1 MERLADDTIES
12 FMNAIEER
20 LAEGQKNKIPFS
32 RFLEE
37 KMDAFDY
44 SNTSLAKK
52 VFHRVEKKKEGTVT
66 YVPVTRQAIGA
77 WLRGSMPSSRD
88 IYVTLGM
95 AFQMNL
101 EEINHILLENYMGYG
116 LYCKNIDDA
125 LWIALI
131 NGLFSIDSFE
141 AVREKIEDILEE
153 NVQQDSRS
161 LATMDLWVMLSEAGT
176 LEEFYELIR
185 IYKDEFRDGA
195 RKFGQC
201 LEEVIEE
208 EYGYYDKAAWFL
220 RDIGCLH
227 CEAQF
232 SKIRAGKAVVTREW
246 LLRFC
251 IALQPTYES
260 IEKLLAKAQMEP
272 LGITPAEVIIEM
284 IARYKSN
291 SVANSQEIW
300 IMIESAAERLRQKGY
315 EIEEDLC
322 RKYNSVY
329 ELPVS
334 QKWWFSFCIG
344 KQLLQN
350 EKNKEFGYEKNGY
363 CRFAMEDKLLFD
375 DMNRNKK
382 NVSFK
387 KSAAEYMETGIPDW
401 KQAEFQE
408 IPALSIDNWQEV
420 EFQEIP
426 ALLIEK
432 NYVPDALDM
441 EKFED
446 YCYVRRPSRF
456 TKDFL
461 RNDMYFYAATLYS
474 VWTGKCYQK
483 ENGKRN
489 VEEIRQEFEKH
500 SLEGEE
506 FLTVLTKMIG
516 HEEVLLE
523 GNLASMVEAVAKVR
537 QRQ

>member
-1 MERLADDTIES
+1 
-12 FMNAIEER
+12 
-20 LAEGQKNKIPFS
+20 
-32 RFLEE
+32 
-37 KMDAFDY
+37 
-44 SNTSLAKK
+44 
-52 VFHRVEKKKEGTVT
+52 
-66 YVPVTRQAIGA
+66 
-77 WLRGSMPSSRD
+77 
-88 IYVTLGM
+88 
-95 AFQMNL
+95 
-101 EEINHILLENYMGYG
+101 
-116 LYCKNIDDA
+116 
-125 LWIALI
+125 
-131 NGLFSIDSFE
+131 
-141 AVREKIEDILEE
+141 
-153 NVQQDSRS
+153 
-161 LATMDLWVMLSEAGT
+161 
-176 LEEFYELIR
+176 
-185 IYKDEFRDGA
+185 
-195 RKFGQC
+195 
-201 LEEVIEE
+201 
-208 EYGYYDKAAWFL
+208 
-220 RDIGCLH
+220 
-227 CEAQF
+227 
-232 SKIRAGKAVVTREW
+232 
-246 LLRFC
+246 
-251 IALQPTYES
+251 
-260 IEKLLAKAQMEP
+260 MEP

-408 IPALSIDNWQEV
+408 IPALSI
-420 EFQEIP
+420 
-426 ALLIEK
+426 EK
-432 NYVPDALDM
+432 NSVPDALDM

-474 VWTGKCYQK
+474 VWI
-483 ENGKRN
+483 GKRSS
-489 VEEIRQEFEKH
+489 I
-500 SLEGEE
+500 
-506 FLTVLTKMIG
+506 
-516 HEEVLLE
+516 
-523 GNLASMVEAVAKVR
+523 
-537 QRQ
+537 